1 MRYLVF
7 FSYFYTNN
15 VFVYMLLVR
24 SNHIKMESPYLYM
37 AVEPTTHNPPANRNH
52 LQTKPCPRASPS

>member
-24 SNHIKMESPYLYM
+24 CQGSILG
-37 AVEPTTHNPPANRNH
+37 
-52 LQTKPCPRASPS
+52 

>member
-24 SNHIKMESPYLYM
+24 MSCRY
-37 AVEPTTHNPPANRNH
+37 
-52 LQTKPCPRASPS
+52 RATV